1 MLKNSGVN
9 RPAGTVSAGES
20 PVVGD
25 HDPPIDLVHL
35 ARQCQGDAGLEAE
48 LLGLFRRLAGAEA
61 ARLSDPD
68 MGLEQKGDIAHK
80 LRGSALT
87 IGAGRV
93 ARAAQAIEALAG
105 PSDGEPS
112 SGRTEAASL
121 AIRTLQA
128 AVAEAI
134 GEIER
139 LRGGDRDLTLYMVVI
154 YRKERIPLV

>member
-1 MLKNSGVN
+1 MLKNSGVE
-9 RPAGTVSAGES
+9 RPLGTVPAGES

-35 ARQCQGDAGLEAE
+35 ARQCQGDRGLQAE
-48 LLGLFRRLAGAEA
+48 LLGLFRQVAGAEA
-61 ARLSDPD
+61 EQLSDPG
-68 MGLEQKGDIAHK
+68 MGVKQKRDVAHK

-87 IGAGRV
+87 IGARRV
-93 ARAAQAIEALAG
+93 ARAAEAIEALAG
-105 PSDGEPS
+105 SSEGEPR
-112 SGRTEAASL
+112 SGGTTAASV

-139 LRGGDRDLTLYMVVI
+139 LRGG
-154 YRKERIPLV
+154 